1 MMFLTNIFFTDNTKN
16 AAHGSDSTLSA
27 QKVRNHL

>member
-1 MMFLTNIFFTDNTKN
+1 MMFLTNIFFADNTKN